1 MEPPPLAVADHLAGQ
16 TAQRAADSEEWNAFR
31 AAHPVRS
38 AAQPLAGEARKR
50 PTKPEQRNWTAYT
63 QKVPT
68 HPNKVMQQHLVVPFL
83 VPQPLAGTQPID
95 GNPET
100 EPRKIGT
107 AMEHVTNIYRMQALA
122 DKHPEVSPHLRG
134 CHNMGVRDPCHN

>member
-1 MEPPPLAVADHLAGQ
+1 M
-16 TAQRAADSEEWNAFR
+16 R
-31 AAHPVRS
+31 
-38 AAQPLAGEARKR
+38 
-50 PTKPEQRNWTAYT
+50 
-63 QKVPT
+63 
-68 HPNKVMQQHLVVPFL
+68 QHLVVPFL

-134 CHNMGVRDPCHN
+134 CHNMGSGTRAIINFGQKVGTPPSLGSQAPPLYGTPDPPILWHTLFGILS

>member
-1 MEPPPLAVADHLAGQ
+1 MEPPPLVADHVAAQ
-16 TAQRAADSEEWNAFR
+16 TALRAADAEERNAFR

-38 AAQPLAGEARKR
+38 AAQPLAGQSR
-50 PTKPEQRNWTAYT
+50 PRPGKSEQNDWNVYTAM
-63 QKVPT
+63 VPGLPT
-68 HPNKVMQQHLVVPFL
+68 RIQQQHLVVPFL

-95 GNPET
+95 GSSDT
-100 EPRKIGT
+100 EPMKIGT